1 MAKHLQNELERLKKD
16 LLKIAAMAESVT
28 EKALVALTER
38 EAGLAQEVI
47 DNDYLINDAE
57 VRIEEEC
64 LKIMAL
70 YQPVAADLR
79 FVVTALK
86 VNNDIERVGDLAVN
100 IAERALYLARRE
112 ALAFSA
118 DFPAMIDDVK
128 FMFSR
133 SIDALTS
140 RDTVLARRII
150 AMDDRVDDA
159 NYKIYKKI
167 RRVMSQYPDT
177 IKRALHLLSS
187 TRHLERIADLATNI
201 CEDVVYMVEGEVIR
215 HQPAIYMDE
224 E

>member
-1 MAKHLQNELERLKKD
+1 MAKHLQNELEQLKKD
-16 LLKIAAMAESVT
+16 LLNIAAMAESAT

-38 EAGLAQEVI
+38 QAGLAQEVI

-57 VRIEEEC
+57 VRIEEGC

-100 IAERALYLARRE
+100 IAERALYLAQRE
-112 ALAFSA
+112 ALAVNV

-128 FMFSR
+128 FMLSR
-133 SIDALTS
+133 SLDALTN
-140 RDTVLARRII
+140 RDTALARRII

-167 RRVMSQYPDT
+167 RRVMSREPVA

-187 TRHLERIADLATNI
+187 ARHLERIADLATNI

-215 HQPAIYMDE
+215 HQPAIFMDE